1 MRRVLWFLVGFL
13 LSASL
18 ALAVT
23 PNSIVTMQEPKVG
36 VAQFVQGTD
45 NAGTYKTLFTAGA
58 SGSKCNGLWST
69 NDDGTATHVVT
80 IQLTRGGLRYG
91 GVAFTTTL
99 SQGFSPAA
107 PALNVLNPTLWPGL
121 PLDSDGNPYIQLQ
134 TGDSLQATYATALT
148 AGTRISLV
156 ISCGDF

>member
-1 MRRVLWFLVGFL
+1 MRRILGVLVGVL
-13 LSASL
+13 LSASA

-23 PNSIVTMQEPKVG
+23 PNSIVTMQTPTVG
-36 VAQFVQGTD
+36 VAQFLQGTD
-45 NAGTYKTLFTAGA
+45 NAGTYKTVFTAGA

-80 IQLTRGGLRYG
+80 LQLTRGGIRYG

-107 PALNVLNPTLWPGL
+107 PPLNVLSPTLWPGL

-134 TGDSLQATYATALT
+134 SGDSLQATFATALT
-148 AGTRISLV
+148 AGTRINLAV
-156 ISCGDF
+156 SCGDF